1 MYEEIKNYIPIKDLK
16 DGYIYNIKARN
27 ANYGVWIEEKSAFM
41 ISRWKFNANYL
52 FLEIHWDADELVGTV
67 KPIEILEKFKFQLK
81 KISEYGI
88 DEEKEILAYLDS
100 LDDSL
105 KNAIHKSFSEIPTL
119 KTSIRS

>member
-81 KISEYGI
+81 
-88 DEEKEILAYLDS
+88 EILAYLDS